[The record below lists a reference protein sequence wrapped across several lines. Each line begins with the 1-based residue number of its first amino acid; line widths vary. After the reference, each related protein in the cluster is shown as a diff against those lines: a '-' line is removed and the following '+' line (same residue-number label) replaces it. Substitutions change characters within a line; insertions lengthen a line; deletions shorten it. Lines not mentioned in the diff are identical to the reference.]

1 MIIIK
6 IGKLFTGSSLSHANT
21 NTKTEYKKR
30 YIFIIVEKRMSDRDD
45 DIKAVPLTS
54 LFPGEKAKIVALG
67 HGRGRQRHFRTMGL
81 MEGKIVEIIAV
92 QPARGPVVLN
102 VEGTQ
107 IAIGMGMAR
116 HILIQKL

>member
-1 MIIIK
+1 
-6 IGKLFTGSSLSHANT
+6 
-21 NTKTEYKKR
+21 
-30 YIFIIVEKRMSDRDD
+30 MSDRDD
-45 DIKAVPLTS
+45 DIKAVPLSS

-81 MEGKIVEIIAV
+81 MEGKIVEIVAV

-116 HILIQKL
+116 NILIRKL

>member
-1 MIIIK
+1 MQIQK
-6 IGKLFTGSSLSHANT
+6 QN
-21 NTKTEYKKR
+21 KR
-30 YIFIIVEKRMSDRDD
+30 KDIYNVAKRMGNMDE
-45 DIKAVPLTS
+45 KAVPLTS